1 MNKNQ
6 NDNRAPQAPLRSN
19 WAGNKSP
26 INNGCVSIL
35 KGESRFKSKDVN
47 FARTVNDKKK
57 SVVQLMKEQCRE
69 RRGNYLKRGAELKLM
84 VKGYKK
90 TEQGT
95 LKKGFHE
102 VRI

>member
-1 MNKNQ
+1 MNEKY
-6 NDNRAPQAPLRSN
+6 DNRAPQKTLQSN
-19 WAGNKSP
+19 WAGNKSA
-26 INNGCVSIL
+26 ISNGCIKIVR
-35 KGESRFKSKDVN
+35 GESRFKSKDVN

-69 RRGNYLKRGAELKLM
+69 RRDNYLKRGAELKLM

-90 TEQGT
+90 TGDGT

-102 VRI
+102 VRV